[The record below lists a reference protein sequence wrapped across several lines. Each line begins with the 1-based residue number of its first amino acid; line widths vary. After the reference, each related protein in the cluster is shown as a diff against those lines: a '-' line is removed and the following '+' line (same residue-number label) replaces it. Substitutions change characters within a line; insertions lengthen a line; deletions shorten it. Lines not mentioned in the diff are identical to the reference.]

1 MCIVVFFFFF
11 GCATACGSSWPEIKP
26 EAQERPEP
34 LLCQCQ
40 VLNLLCHGGTPRNLF
55 KRKAPVLRLQ
65 EKGTVII
72 PSLGLRFSYSND
84 KIAYH
89 LGDFS
94 VCQSQICGSANVYT
108 PQWISKAN
116 IYLLLGLGAPLLL
129 DCSLTQKYNFP
140 LFWSSL
146 RLHSLQEINKT
157 YWRYTGNFRVDME
170 IQPYLFFKDGL
181 KRQKALFLQ

>member
-1 MCIVVFFFFF
+1 MKKKKRDFVQPHKKPRNPKPFLTNWSPIRAQFYLFRVRKCLGAALPNACHLFLLLLFFL
-11 GCATACGSSWPEIKP
+11 AMPTACGSSWPEIKP

-108 PQWISKAN
+108 PQ
-116 IYLLLGLGAPLLL
+116 
-129 DCSLTQKYNFP
+129 
-140 LFWSSL
+140 
-146 RLHSLQEINKT
+146 
-157 YWRYTGNFRVDME
+157 
-170 IQPYLFFKDGL
+170 
-181 KRQKALFLQ
+181 